1 MYVATFAV
9 LTLIFSGNT
18 GWAAKVV
25 GTFDNENKVGAR
37 IETEMPELAIQPHNL
52 DSKEQQRKTWTR
64 RIGENM
70 RMQEARE
77 QSLWKKK
84 MLRRLG

>member
-25 GTFDNENKVGAR
+25 GTFDNENKVDSR
-37 IETEMPELAIQPHNL
+37 NEIEIPELAIQPHNL
-52 DSKEQQRKTWTR
+52 DSKEKQRKTWIR
-64 RIGENM
+64 RIGENLP
-70 RMQEARE
+70 EARE
-77 QSLWKKK
+77 QRTWKKK

>member
-25 GTFDNENKVGAR
+25 GTFDNENKVGSR
-37 IETEMPELAIQPHNL
+37 IETEMPGLAIQPHNL
-52 DSKEQQRKTWTR
+52 DSKEQHRKPWTR
-64 RIGENM
+64 RIGENLRM
-70 RMQEARE
+70 REARE
-77 QSLWKKK
+77 QRMWKKK